1 MENEIALTKTQ
12 IDRLKHTIGWN
23 YDNQPRK
30 HGRSKPILNAY
41 RNHYYNENDET
52 CEELCKAELMN
63 KRHTT
68 SPHDN
73 LPYYYVTPY
82 GFEVL
87 EQFFDIKIKR
97 ED

>member
-1 MENEIALTKTQ
+1 MENEIKLSVTQ

-41 RNHYYNENDET
+41 RNYYYGTDAVCDEF
-52 CEELCKAELMN
+52 CKLGIMN
-63 KRHTT
+63 SRPTN
-68 SPHDN
+68 SPHSQQI
-73 LPYYYVTPY
+73 YYYVTEL

-87 EQFFDIKIKR
+87 EKFFDIKIKR